1 MSIAIDNAELAAEQ
15 ALEQMYDCIRE
26 RRHFRLEAGAGAG
39 KTYSLIKGL
48 KLLINEQGET
58 LARKGQQVACITY
71 TNVATNEINARTDGH
86 PIIFAST
93 IHGFCWSL
101 IRDHQLFMWQQL
113 PDLHDSWQS
122 KFDELDDNNPHQ
134 REVCYSTGRRRLT
147 EQEAQLSHDDILPL
161 MVKLLA
167 QPKFRRNIQSRF
179 PIIFIDEYQDTDKS
193 FASSLLEF
201 FIEEIAADSLSPLI
215 GFFGD
220 SWQKIYRTGAGLI
233 EHENLN
239 EIGKQAN
246 FRSAHN
252 IVDVLNLIRP
262 ELPQHS
268 KNSSTDGTVSVF
280 HTNDWVGERQTSAH
294 WRGDLPSIDCHDALN
309 ITKERL
315 VEQGWDFTTSETR
328 ILMLTHKVMASEQGY
343 ESLASVFANND
354 ALFNLEDAHIHFLV
368 KILIPVSRAFDE
380 GQFGEMFSLL
390 GSNAPLMKSGIEK
403 NIWRSNMNE
412 LLGLQETGTIGDII
426 DHLLIVEAPSLPDKI
441 ITREGQ
447 LREITSEDLQ
457 SDRYLQEL
465 QKLRAVPF
473 TELVAF
479 EKFIKH
485 YTPFSTKHGV
495 KGAEFDNVLVV
506 LGRGWN
512 LYNWDQ
518 FFTWQKNGWPEKK
531 QESMERNRNLFYV
544 ACSRPKVNLA
554 LLITQ
559 ELSHDSISTLS
570 NWFGEDNLHSIF

>member
-1 MSIAIDNAELAAEQ
+1 MNVVMDNAELAAEQ
-15 ALEQMYDCIRE
+15 ALEQMYNCIRE

-71 TNVATNEINARTDGH
+71 TNVATNEISTRTDGH
-86 PIIFAST
+86 PIIYAST

-113 PDLHDSWQS
+113 PYLHDSWQS
-122 KFDELDDNNPHQ
+122 KFDELDDDTSHQ
-134 REVCYSTGRRRLT
+134 RKVCYSTGRRRLT
-147 EQEAQLSHDDILPL
+147 EQDVQLSHDDILPL

-201 FIEEIAADSLSPLI
+201 FIEEIAADGLSPLI

-262 ELPQHS
+262 ELPQYP
-268 KNSSTDGTVSVF
+268 KNRSTNGTVSVF
-280 HTNDWVGERQTSAH
+280 HTNDWVGKRQTSAH
-294 WRGDLPSIDCHDALN
+294 WKGDLPLADCHDALN
-309 ITKERL
+309 MTKERL
-315 VEQGWDFTTSETR
+315 VEQGWDFTSSETR
-328 ILMLTHKVMASEQGY
+328 ILMLTHKIMASEQGY
-343 ESLASVFANND
+343 ETLASVFSNND
-354 ALFNLEDAHIHFLV
+354 ALFNLEDAHIDYLV
-368 KILIPVSRAFDE
+368 KTLIPVSGAFYE
-380 GQFGEMFSLL
+380 GKFGEMFSLL
-390 GSNAPLMKSGIEK
+390 GSNAPRMNSGIEK

-412 LLGLQETGTIGDII
+412 LLGLQKTGTIGDVI
-426 DHLLIVEAPSLPDKI
+426 DSLLTVETPPLPDKI
-441 ITREGQ
+441 VIREGK
-447 LREITSEDLQ
+447 LRDINSEDLQ

-465 QKLRAVPF
+465 QKLREVPF
-473 TELVAF
+473 SELVAF
-479 EKFIKH
+479 ERFIKH

-518 FFTWQKNGWPEKK
+518 FFTWQQNGHPENK

-544 ACSRPKVNLA
+544 ACSRPKINLA

-559 ELSHDSISTLS
+559 ELSDDSISTLN